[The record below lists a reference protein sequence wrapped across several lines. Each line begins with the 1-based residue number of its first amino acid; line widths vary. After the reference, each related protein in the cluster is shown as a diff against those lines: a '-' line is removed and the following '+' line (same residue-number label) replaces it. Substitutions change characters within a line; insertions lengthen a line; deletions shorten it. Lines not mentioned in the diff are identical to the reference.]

1 MYLLAVS
8 FWSKAMMSSMVGRV
22 RPRLLIRALGLWAVF
37 HILSSNVCVCVC
49 NGQHLKRQQRTS
61 PCRFC
66 VCQRLQH
73 GTGQHPVAVFGAF
86 PIAFRQSAA
95 RRSLSDTPK
104 ACHSCNGLQ
113 CLGREKQQIASRC
126 RSFFPETGTPL

>member
-8 FWSKAMMSSMVGRV
+8 FWSKAMMSSMVDRV
-22 RPRLLIRALGLWAVF
+22 RPRLLIGLSACGSCFTFFPVM
-37 HILSSNVCVCVC
+37 CVCVC

-66 VCQRLQH
+66 VCQRLPL

-95 RRSLSDTPK
+95 RRSLSGTAK
-104 ACHSCNGLQ
+104 ACRSCNGLQ